1 MNQKM
6 GKVETSELTDL
17 RSIRTRELL
26 RTALLK
32 LLEQRSLD
40 EIVIRDITTTAR
52 VGYATFYRHYPT
64 KEALLDDLAREQVE
78 HLVNMSLPVLDSA
91 NTLAAYT
98 TLFSYVDQHRSMW
111 TTLLT
116 GGAASAIK
124 QQLLHLSR
132 EVAATRSV
140 LDSAPATEL
149 RVVLVVTCTVELL
162 AWWLGQ
168 PNPMSV
174 DDIAKT
180 FDDTIIS
187 PMMTRRSPPYP
198 R

>member
-17 RSIRTRELL
+17 RAIRTRELL
-26 RTALLK
+26 QGALLK

-40 EIVIRDITTTAR
+40 QIVIRDITTTAR
-52 VGYATFYRHYPT
+52 VGYATFYRHYST
-64 KEALLDDLAREQVE
+64 KEALLDDLAKKQVE

-98 TLFSYVDQHRSMW
+98 ALFADVEQHRSVW

-116 GGAASAIK
+116 GGAAGAIK
-124 QQLLHLSR
+124 QHFLRVSR
-132 EVAATRSV
+132 EVAVARSEF
-140 LDSAPATEL
+140 DGAAATEL
-149 RVVLVVTCTVELL
+149 RVILVVTCTVELL

-168 PNPMSV
+168 PNPMTV
-174 DDIAKT
+174 EEIAGT
-180 FDDTIIS
+180 FNDTIIS
-187 PMMTRRSPPYP
+187 PLMARKT
-198 R
+198 